1 MTPWVLFVIFV
12 LGPCEALI
20 PLLMFP
26 AALES
31 WGSLLL
37 VTGTFGIMTVATM
50 LGMVFAGTAGLS
62 RISFRGAERYTH
74 ALAGGTILL
83 CGVAIQFLGL

>member
-1 MTPWVLFVIFV
+1 MIFL

-26 AALES
+26 AATES
-31 WGSLLL
+31 WGALFL
-37 VTGTFGIMTVATM
+37 VTGTFGLATVGTM
-50 LGMVFAGTAGLS
+50 LAVVFASLAGLQ
-62 RISFRGAERYTH
+62 RFSFRRMERYAH
-74 ALAGGTILL
+74 ALAGVTILC